1 MRDTA
6 RLGTSKARDSPW
18 PPANA
23 ELRSSPSPGQDE
35 QTQRSPGLASWVGVS
50 LQADEQ

>member
-6 RLGTSKARDSPW
+6 RLGTSKARDSHW

-23 ELRSSPSPGQDE
+23 QLRSSPSPGQDE
-35 QTQRSPGLASWVGVS
+35 QTLRSPGLASWVGVI
-50 LQADEQ
+50 LADEQ